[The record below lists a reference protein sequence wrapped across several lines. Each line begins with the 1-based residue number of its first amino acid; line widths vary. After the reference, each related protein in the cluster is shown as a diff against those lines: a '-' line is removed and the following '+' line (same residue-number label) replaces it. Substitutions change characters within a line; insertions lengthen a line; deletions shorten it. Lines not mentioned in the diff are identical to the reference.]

1 VKDVSVEQDPFGRSY
16 RAGRISDEETA
27 RRMLRVASDRV
38 NREGLRVSFDLLR
51 FEDLI
56 AEAGVARSAVYR
68 RWETKGHFY
77 ADLLLELAGHDHP
90 AIAAYDEGTVTLAI
104 RQALEHLE
112 LLRTEDGRRLLTVE
126 LCRLGALQNF
136 TALVSSREWPVY
148 VTLTATLAGLPDTE
162 FRGSLQTALAKSEQG
177 FLGKM
182 AAFYEMMFR
191 VLGYRLRPE
200 LEGVTSE
207 VLAQLGAAAV
217 EGIALNN
224 IAMPEI
230 AATRFQID
238 PFNTGKTAEWSLA
251 GVGFTSIAL
260 LLVEQ
265 DPEHSGDWSDDILEE
280 RRALLESWENLAS
293 DAAQE

>member
-1 VKDVSVEQDPFGRSY
+1 
-16 RAGRISDEETA
+16 
-27 RRMLRVASDRV
+27 M
-38 NREGLRVSFDLLR
+38 
-51 FEDLI
+51 
-56 AEAGVARSAVYR
+56 
-68 RWETKGHFY
+68 
-77 ADLLLELAGHDHP
+77 
-90 AIAAYDEGTVTLAI
+90 
-104 RQALEHLE
+104 
-112 LLRTEDGRRLLTVE
+112 
-126 LCRLGALQNF
+126 
-136 TALVSSREWPVY
+136 
-148 VTLTATLAGLPDTE
+148 
-162 FRGSLQTALAKSEQG
+162 
-177 FLGKM
+177 
-182 AAFYEMMFR
+182 
-191 VLGYRLRPE
+191 LGYRLRPE

-265 DPEHSGDWSDDILEE
+265 DPEHSGDWSDDVLEE

-293 DAAQE
+293 DAEEE